1 MPRLVV
7 PLARVALAPIFVVG
21 GLDSLLAPA
30 PKSPKVE
37 AVGIPKAEVAVR
49 ANGAVMVVAG
59 LALATGRLP
68 RLAAAGLMV
77 SLVPTTVVGHA
88 FWAEDT
94 SEGRKAQLLQFCKN
108 LGVLGGLL
116 LALR

>member
-1 MPRLVV
+1 
-7 PLARVALAPIFVVG
+7 VALAPLFIVG
-21 GLDSLLAPA
+21 GLDALIGPG

-37 AVGIPKAEVAVR
+37 AAGIPQPALAVR
-49 ANGAVMVVAG
+49 ANGAAMVVG
-59 LALATGRLP
+59 GVVLAVGPWP
-68 RLAAAGLMV
+68 RLAAAGLIA

-94 SEGRKAQLLQFCKN
+94 NEARKTQLLQFCKN